1 MQGFYYIYYI
11 FFYTWTKFTSLSN
24 LNAYQFQAV
33 LEFDLFLLLCAFL
46 AIPTQRTQPF
56 SAYSDLLE
64 CQSQN
69 TEVNA

>member
-33 LEFDLFLLLCAFL
+33 LEFDLFLLLCAFWQFPL
-46 AIPTQRTQPF
+46 KEPN
-56 SAYSDLLE
+56 L
-64 CQSQN
+64 SQLTVTFWN
-69 TEVNA
+69 VRAKTLK